1 LTQDPAEPC
10 LGLLKTIKISEAK
23 RNFGRIFARA
33 KKGETIILQNGTD
46 FMQLVP
52 CVLPEP
58 VPLRPPGYFQPAEDE
73 IAQINAAQADSG
85 RVR

>member
-1 LTQDPAEPC
+1 MTQDPAEPC

-58 VPLRPPGYFQPAEDE
+58 VPLRPPGYFQPAEYE

-85 RVR
+85 PVR